1 MVDLDK
7 VKRIHFIGI
16 AGVGMRAIANIFI
29 DKGYVVSGSDVKSSP
44 ATERLREKGARIC
57 IGHSPENLEKAEVV
71 VISSAIRETN
81 EELAAVRRQNIP
93 VIHRSDALVHIMSW
107 GKAIA
112 VAGAHGKTTTSSML
126 GQVFLESGT
135 DPTIVIGGEV
145 DYLHSNSVL
154 GHGEYVIAEADESD
168 GSFLKEK
175 PHIAVVTNIDADHMD
190 HVGTIENVVNAFKEF
205 IYRLVEKDGLAVL
218 CADNDKIRNLLPEL
232 ERFHVTYGIK
242 SEADYKAKNIGYHE
256 GKLIFDVY
264 YHGAF
269 LGAVELC
276 VPGNHNVLNA
286 LATVATARYCGI
298 DFENIAKSLSR
309 FHGAKR
315 RFQTKGHVR
324 GIWVVDDYAHH
335 PTEINATLA
344 AARSMGTHRVVCL
357 FQPHRYTRTQLL
369 ADEFSKAFTSADKLI
384 LTDIYSAGEDPID
397 GVGGTFLT
405 DKVKAA
411 TGQDAE
417 YIATKAELLNY
428 LKKYAQPRD
437 LIITMGAGDIYKV
450 GEEFVA
456 QEESE

>member
-81 EELAAVRRQNIP
+81 EELAAARRQNIP

-126 GQVFLESGT
+126 GQVFLESST

-190 HVGTIENVVNAFKEF
+190 HFGTIENVVNAFKEF
-205 IYRLVEKDGLAVL
+205 IYRLDEKEIGRA
-218 CADNDKIRNLLPEL
+218 
-232 ERFHVTYGIK
+232 HV
-242 SEADYKAKNIGYHE
+242 
-256 GKLIFDVY
+256 
-264 YHGAF
+264 
-269 LGAVELC
+269 
-276 VPGNHNVLNA
+276 
-286 LATVATARYCGI
+286 
-298 DFENIAKSLSR
+298 
-309 FHGAKR
+309 
-315 RFQTKGHVR
+315 
-324 GIWVVDDYAHH
+324 
-335 PTEINATLA
+335 
-344 AARSMGTHRVVCL
+344 
-357 FQPHRYTRTQLL
+357 
-369 ADEFSKAFTSADKLI
+369 
-384 LTDIYSAGEDPID
+384 
-397 GVGGTFLT
+397 
-405 DKVKAA
+405 
-411 TGQDAE
+411 
-417 YIATKAELLNY
+417 
-428 LKKYAQPRD
+428 
-437 LIITMGAGDIYKV
+437 
-450 GEEFVA
+450 
-456 QEESE
+456 